1 MNFKIFSIIVGI
13 LITIITILGGTYYYL
28 FEYSKPKSY
37 TLNSNSYSEQKSY
50 SNNYN
55 DSYSSTSKIDNNSY
69 NTNTDNNI
77 TQNQQTTSLNAS
89 QNSNNSASDIVSTNE
104 NNENNE
110 SINNDNITT
119 NTTTINKNNE
129 NLNTDN
135 NTSNTITTN
144 ENNQSIK
151 TTNNKDSQ
159 QLQQDKQAKIEALKK
174 EISKQQKILER
185 EKAIKKELQSN
196 KSNKNKY
203 LNTAREYLSIGKN
216 SRLEPELSTEN
227 MKVYILDGKF
237 LSQYRI
243 NLLKDM
249 LNSIKD
255 NSKDYYLS
263 VFVKMLPKGEM
274 KLTIYNKEIIFS
286 DMKKSYKYINLNQLS
301 PYLNNLNELNQHIAR
316 EEIMERLKLQIK
328 KEGKG
333 SEFSKHIKSLKT
345 GLNTAQY
352 FFPFCEII
360 EISSI

>member
-1 MNFKIFSIIVGI
+1 MNFKIFSIIASI
-13 LITIITILGGTYYYL
+13 LIAIIAILGGTYYYL
-28 FEYSKPKSY
+28 FEYSKPKNY
-37 TLNSNSYSEQKSY
+37 NLNNNSYSEQKSY
-50 SNNYN
+50 TNNYN
-55 DSYSSTSKIDNNSY
+55 NSYSSTNKDYSTHNTNIDNNIIKKQETTSLNENQNLNNDIN
-69 NTNTDNNI
+69 NTVTTSEINENINNDSNATNANININENNKSLNTDNNI
-77 TQNQQTTSLNAS
+77 S
-89 QNSNNSASDIVSTNE
+89 
-104 NNENNE
+104 
-110 SINNDNITT
+110 
-119 NTTTINKNNE
+119 NTTT
-129 NLNTDN
+129 TD
-135 NTSNTITTN
+135 
-144 ENNQSIK
+144 ENNQYIN
-151 TTNNKDSQ
+151 TTNNNSQ
-159 QLQQDKQAKIEALKK
+159 QLQKEDKQAKIEALKK

-227 MKVYILDGKF
+227 MKVYVLDGKF

-249 LNSIKD
+249 LNSIED

-263 VFVKMLPKGEM
+263 VFVKMLSKGEM

-286 DMKKSYKYINLNQLS
+286 DMKKAYKYINLNQLS
-301 PYLNNLNELNQHIAR
+301 PYLNNLSTLNQHVAR
-316 EEIMERLKLQIK
+316 EEIIERLKLQIK

-360 EISSI
+360 EITSI

>member
-13 LITIITILGGTYYYL
+13 LITIIAILGGTYYYL
-28 FEYSKPKSY
+28 FEYSKPKNY

-55 DSYSSTSKIDNNSY
+55 NSYSSSTSKIDNNSY
-69 NTNTDNNI
+69 NTNTNNNI
-77 TQNQQTTSLNAS
+77 IQKQETSSPNIN
-89 QNSNNSASDIVSTNE
+89 QNSNNNASDIVSTSE
-104 NNENNE
+104 NNENNK
-110 SINNDNITT
+110 SINDNITT

-135 NTSNTITTN
+135 NISNTITTN

-151 TTNNKDSQ
+151 TTNKDSQ
-159 QLQQDKQAKIEALKK
+159 QLQQDKQTKIEALKK

-301 PYLNNLNELNQHIAR
+301 PYLNNLNELNQHVAR